1 MTLEDQ
7 IKQTMSNLEN
17 TSSDEILEIITQIMP
32 NFRSELTS
40 DYLQGKIQKIRNE
53 WRIRTK
59 ETMSN
64 INSIFWMVFARIV
77 NYSEY
82 CFIFS
87 NAILISSESFFDSSK
102 FSINFVKYSCSD
114 SWALRI
120 SDS

>member
-53 WRIRTK
+53 ND
-59 ETMSN
+59 E
-64 INSIFWMVFARIV
+64 
-77 NYSEY
+77 SEQKKQ
-82 CFIFS
+82 CLT
-87 NAILISSESFFDSSK
+87 LIPYFEW
-102 FSINFVKYSCSD
+102 Y
-114 SWALRI
+114 LQGL
-120 SDS
+120 

>member
-53 WRIRTK
+53 RD
-59 ETMSN
+59 E
-64 INSIFWMVFARIV
+64 
-77 NYSEY
+77 SEQKKQ
-82 CFIFS
+82 CLT
-87 NAILISSESFFDSSK
+87 LIPYFEW
-102 FSINFVKYSCSD
+102 Y
-114 SWALRI
+114 LQGL
-120 SDS
+120 